1 MKPRSGQALCARQ
14 RKREGSRR
22 ATQPKLVGHG
32 QKENR
37 EAVLMQTAAENPE
50 RGDDADH
57 APAVVKAGDALAEV
71 ENEGRQ
77 SGIEISS
84 EGDC

>member
-1 MKPRSGQALCARQ
+1 
-14 RKREGSRR
+14 
-22 ATQPKLVGHG
+22 V
-32 QKENR
+32 
-37 EAVLMQTAAENPE
+37 QTATENPQ